1 MLSTSLTW
9 TIHFICVVF
18 TIGVTVTPIN
28 SRYAF
33 PVDAALTLL
42 RAARD
47 GAVADGERL
56 VGAVHAVAAPVA
68 KELEGDASR
77 VATFEFVTTTKR
89 RRSFCGDVFVFGV
102 TVTLV

>member
-1 MLSTSLTW
+1 MLSTSLTG

-18 TIGVTVTPIN
+18 TVGVTVTPVN

-47 GAVADGERL
+47 GAVAD
-56 VGAVHAVAAPVA
+56 
-68 KELEGDASR
+68 
-77 VATFEFVTTTKR
+77 
-89 RRSFCGDVFVFGV
+89 
-102 TVTLV
+102 